1 MQESNKESNSQILKA
16 TGIIMVAMML
26 SRVLGYARDVIIY
39 SKFGQNYYT
48 DTYNAAFS
56 VPDLIYYL
64 LVGGALSSAFI
75 PVISGYI
82 AKNEKEEAV
91 VNQKFEKE
99 LQQLLLLFDYQVLL
113 TLAKYFYEHWNLPLI
128 VFLKQK
134 ILQKYSN

>member
-16 TGIIMVAMML
+16 TGIIMIAMML
-26 SRVLGYARDVIIY
+26 SRILGYARDVIIY

-48 DTYNAAFS
+48 DAYNAAFS

-82 AKNEKEEAV
+82 AKNEKDEAWHVVSTVFNLIMILLSFGIAIGMIFTEE
-91 VNQKFEKE
+91 
-99 LQQLLLLFDYQVLL
+99 
-113 TLAKYFYEHWNLPLI
+113 
-128 VFLKQK
+128 
-134 ILQKYSN
+134 